1 MQKSRRETL
10 LRQANLLQMLKDFEG
25 LNESQKLENVHVH
38 ILNIGT
44 YTSDKLNAAYFD
56 KLPPLDEISEDD
68 NMRKIISK

>member
-1 MQKSRRETL
+1 MDHTIY
-10 LRQANLLQMLKDFEG
+10 
-25 LNESQKLENVHVH
+25 VH

-44 YTSDKLNAAYFD
+44 CTSDKLDDAYFD